1 MIKEMTE
8 KLKNRQ
14 DLMPKEA
21 ERLYVAIKRRMNRE
35 VLDPDLIEWFD
46 AVYDALAEGRH
57 GNFITAMPS
66 CCEKSDY
73 NAHFVKIRSL
83 LSPIERVSFAY
94 MFNFN
99 GKLVEEAGMDIDRDE
114 DFIRVNCR
122 RLGLLAQ
129 RLPKMELFKVG
140 KGMMDNYINDM
151 REYGFSTDRTPL
163 NAIKAPDELADMK
176 AEFLRKSGIPVL
188 LAYEDCMYDD
198 VPGSL
203 SKDVGNFVVWAK
215 DCDLVRHI
223 AALSPKDVIE
233 MAKSSLYEGAV
244 KLDIP
249 DIFDYCFDDIDVGY
263 FFGL

>member
-14 DLMPKEA
+14 DLTPKEA
-21 ERLYVAIKRRMNRE
+21 ERLYVAIKRRMNGE
-35 VLDPDLIEWFD
+35 ALDPDLIGWFD

-57 GNFITAMPS
+57 GNFITVMPS
-66 CCEKSDY
+66 YSEKSDY
-73 NAHFVKIRSL
+73 SVHIVRIRSL

-94 MFNFN
+94 IFNFN
-99 GKLVEEAGMDIDRDE
+99 GKFGEEAGMDIDRDE
-114 DFIRVNCR
+114 DFICVNCR

-129 RLPKMELFKVG
+129 RLLKMEFFRVG
-140 KGMMDNYINDM
+140 EGTMDSYINDIC
-151 REYGFSTDRTPL
+151 ESGYSTDRTPL
-163 NAIKAPDELADMK
+163 NAIKNPDELIDMK
-176 AEFLRKSGIPVL
+176 VEFLRRSGIPVL

-198 VPGSL
+198 VPDSL
-203 SKDVGNFVVWAK
+203 SKDAGNFVVWAK

>member
-14 DLMPKEA
+14 DLTPKEA
-21 ERLYVAIKRRMNRE
+21 ERLYVVIKRCMNRKDIE
-35 VLDPDLIEWFD
+35 PDLFGWFD
-46 AVYDALAEGRH
+46 AVQDALREGRY

-129 RLPKMELFKVG
+129 RLPKMEFFKVG

-163 NAIKAPDELADMK
+163 NAVKAPDELADMK
-176 AEFLRKSGIPVL
+176 AEFLRRLGIPVL

-198 VPGSL
+198 VFDSL
-203 SKDVGNFVVWAK
+203 SKDAGNFVVWAK
-215 DCDLVRHI
+215 DCDLVRRI
-223 AALSPKDVIE
+223 AAFLPEDAIE
-233 MAKSSLYEGAV
+233 MAKNSLYEKAV
-244 KLDIP
+244 RLDIP
-249 DIFDYCFDDIDVGY
+249 DIFDDCFDEQIENER
-263 FFGL
+263 